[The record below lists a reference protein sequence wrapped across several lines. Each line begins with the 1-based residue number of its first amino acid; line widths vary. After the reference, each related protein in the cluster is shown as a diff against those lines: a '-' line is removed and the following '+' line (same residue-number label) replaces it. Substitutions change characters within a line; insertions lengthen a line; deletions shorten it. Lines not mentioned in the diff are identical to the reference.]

1 MDGYWNDAMGSLR
14 RMDAQSGLL
23 DARLASNAML
33 SLERLELELTRR
45 LTQKAGA
52 RMGAPENV
60 PESYRDAV
68 ATYFRTLSK

>member
-1 MDGYWNDAMGSLR
+1 
-14 RMDAQSGLL
+14 
-23 DARLASNAML
+23 ML
-33 SLERLELELTRR
+33 SLQRLELELSRR

-52 RMGAPENV
+52 RTGAPESV